1 MPFEPLQTDEK
12 LEAPVKPGRDF
23 EGQLLV
29 GCGTFVVASVVT
41 YLLSAWPFFVIGDMY
56 LLKPFLIACA
66 LGWIPASIFGLTVMR
81 KTGLAGGC
89 GFLAGAMTQGVFLFL
104 RMEQL
109 LLGHSVS
116 DLPRPE
122 LPLSWGWIAPTVWA
136 VSALLLVVLFV
147 PKREFADEPRGED
160 RR

>member
-1 MPFEPLQTDEK
+1 MPFDPIRTEEK
-12 LEAPVKPGRDF
+12 LEAPVRAGRDF
-23 EGQLLV
+23 EGQLLF
-29 GCGTFVVASVVT
+29 GCGTFVLASVIT
-41 YLLSAWPFFVIGDMY
+41 YVLSAWPFFVVAEMY
-56 LLKPFLIACA
+56 LLRPFLIARA
-66 LGWIPASIFGLTVMR
+66 LGRIPSTIFGLIVMR

-109 LLGHSVS
+109 LLGHSVV

-122 LPLSWGWIAPTVWA
+122 LPLSWGWIVPTVWA

-147 PKREFADEPRGED
+147 PKRELADEPPPDE